1 MLTFFSE
8 LDNFYPEDFA
18 RVCCEDEDMDDHD
31 LNSAGM
37 LFEDD
42 DDTEVSKNYHRLDIW
57 VGGQEGPVP
66 PFSTNAHS

>member
-8 LDNFYPEDFA
+8 LDNYYPEDFA

-42 DDTEVSKNYHRLDIW
+42 DDTEVSKNYH
-57 VGGQEGPVP
+57 
-66 PFSTNAHS
+66 PF

>member
-8 LDNFYPEDFA
+8 LDNYYPEDFA
-18 RVCCEDEDMDDHD
+18 RVCCEDADMDDHD

-42 DDTEVSKNYHRLDIW
+42 DDTEVSKNTSLDIW
-57 VGGQEGPVP
+57 GRGDKRAQFLQCSEQ
-66 PFSTNAHS
+66 

>member
-1 MLTFFSE
+1 
-8 LDNFYPEDFA
+8 
-18 RVCCEDEDMDDHD
+18 MDDHD

-66 PFSTNAHS
+66 PFSTNAQS